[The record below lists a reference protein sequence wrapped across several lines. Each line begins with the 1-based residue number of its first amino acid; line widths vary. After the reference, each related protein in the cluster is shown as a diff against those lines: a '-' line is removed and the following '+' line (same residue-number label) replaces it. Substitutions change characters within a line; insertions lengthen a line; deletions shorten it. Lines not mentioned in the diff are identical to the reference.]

1 MAQSYMNSIYHYSSM
16 VNGNPSWTS
25 TLNGTAIWY
34 AQEFWFIGYSGYI
47 GTNVAAIYS
56 NFGNQ
61 CPFDLQSEF
70 WKYYNIGNGFIYAGV
85 NEINV
90 KCLNGDFP
98 KNPLTSLYTIEN

>member
-1 MAQSYMNSIYHYSSM
+1 MK
-16 VNGNPSWTS
+16 GNT
-25 TLNGTAIWY
+25 IWY
-34 AQEFWFIGYSGYI
+34 AQGLWLIGDI
-47 GTNVAAIYS
+47 GIDAAAIYS

-70 WKYYNIGNGFIYAGV
+70 WKYYDAGNGFIYAGV

-98 KNPLTSLYTIEN
+98 KNLLTSLYTIEN